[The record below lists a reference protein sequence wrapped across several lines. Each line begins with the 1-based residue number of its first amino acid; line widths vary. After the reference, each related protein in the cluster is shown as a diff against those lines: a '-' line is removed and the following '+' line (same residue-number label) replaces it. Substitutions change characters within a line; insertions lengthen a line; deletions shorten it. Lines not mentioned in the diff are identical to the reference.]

1 MATTKF
7 GGINLIDD
15 LEVLSVPH
23 FFNDAA
29 SEHLVRFLG
38 HLGLLPSQFMW
49 VSRPTSV
56 YPHTRTICAV
66 RVIPYGEINFAEMI
80 IALVPARQ
88 LSAIKNP
95 PHPSAWLRRLRTGRA
110 NIG

>member
-7 GGINLIDD
+7 WGINLIDD
-15 LEVLSVPH
+15 LEVLRVPH

-29 SEHLVRFLG
+29 SEYLVRFLG

-56 YPHTRTICAV
+56 YPHTGTTCAV
-66 RVIPYGEINFAEMI
+66 RMIPYGENNFAEI
-80 IALVPARQ
+80 IVALVRD
-88 LSAIKNP
+88 SISIVCNNKNL
-95 PHPSAWLRRLRTGRA
+95 PHPSAWLSQ
-110 NIG
+110 I